1 MATTSSLRGLACVLF
16 AMALAGCGSGS
27 KAGTGAVG
35 SGGNAAGSGGNAA
48 GSGGSGGAA
57 GADGGSAGRDGSAAG
72 AGGTV
77 ADGGGAG
84 RDGATGGSG
93 GAGDGGAGRG
103 GNGGAGTDGGATGGS
118 GGTAGGDAGSDTP
131 VSICMAG
138 AACTGTETCN
148 ASQCNRQMEMEQCR
162 CLASIFFCA
171 PVACTPDA
179 GSDGPANPDA
189 LVVPP
194 CPGVMNG
201 DNCTP
206 GTDTFCR
213 SDSRCPQNQTST
225 CTCVLGRNNGGAWS
239 CRCL

>member
-1 MATTSSLRGLACVLF
+1 VLF
-16 AMALAGCGSGS
+16 ALALAGCGGGN
-27 KAGTGAVG
+27 KAGTG
-35 SGGNAAGSGGNAA
+35 AA
-48 GSGGSGGAA
+48 GSGGS
-57 GADGGSAGRDGSAAG
+57 
-72 AGGTV
+72 
-77 ADGGGAG
+77 
-84 RDGATGGSG
+84 TGGSG
-93 GAGDGGAGRG
+93 GAPADGAAGSDGAAGGSDGAAGGGGGTGGSAGAGGAAGSGGRGGAAGGGGRG
-103 GNGGAGTDGGATGGS
+103 GNAGTDGGAAGS
-118 GGTAGGDAGSDTP
+118 GGTTGDAGSDAP
-131 VSICMAG
+131 LSICMAG

-171 PVACTPDA
+171 PVACTPDG

-213 SDSRCPQNQTST
+213 SDTRCPQNQVPT
-225 CTCVLGRNNGGAWS
+225 CTCVLGRGNGGAWS